1 MSFLREEDGSYSI
14 IISVLLPFLIAAI
27 FGSVFI
33 TRQVIEIFDIQ
44 RIADRTAL
52 YGAIQCSN
60 DPSLFDEADVRAYA
74 ELIGLKDATNDTIK
88 IDCTNDNRTSVTI
101 DRKIDS
107 SVTQL
112 ARTLL
117 NGSLKDTVT
126 ANATAGRVPL
136 GSTRTCL
143 MLNSQ
148 GEIDVVIQGNASIT
162 LSNCVFGSSG
172 EAIDFCSNKNGSGS
186 TCVDDL
192 LEMNGSQT
200 FQALCPTLAQDNF
213 DFLSNRCPQ
222 FDDIV
227 TTMDFDSA
235 GVESFLDTASFEEVA
250 FCDDSAQGNNGS
262 GNNGSGNNGNGN
274 SNGEGNTGNSDTQ
287 EDSGPLYLQSGIYKI
302 VDNCTLSRS
311 IIATDQAEI
320 LIFLDNGADLI
331 IPSNLS
337 IDLKPYAYNGLKLA
351 FFGLGASEITSTGN
365 STVSAPG
372 IWYLPYTNFELTG
385 TVSANFELDC
395 AQLYLNRFS
404 LIGNV
409 DMTMACPDNVTTGGD
424 NFTSSNLVF
433 LTQ

>member
-1 MSFLREEDGSYSI
+1 MSFIREEDGAYSI

-44 RIADRTAL
+44 RIADRTAF

-148 GEIDVVIQGNASIT
+148 GEIDVVMTGFASIT

-172 EAIDFCSNKNGSGS
+172 EAIDFCFSKNN
-186 TCVDDL
+186 CFDYDDL
-192 LEMNGSQT
+192 ILMKGSQT
-200 FQALCPTLAQDNF
+200 FKALCPTLAQDNF

-235 GVESFLDTASFEEVA
+235 GVKSFLDTASFEEVA

-262 GNNGSGNNGNGN
+262 GNSGKDN
-274 SNGEGNTGNSDTQ
+274 SNGKGNTGNSNTQ

-337 IDLKPYAYNGLKLA
+337 IDLKPYAYDGLKLA
-351 FFGLGASEITSTGN
+351 FFALGASEITSTGN

-372 IWYLPYTNFELTG
+372 IWYLPSTNFELTG

-404 LIGNV
+404 LIGTV

>member
-1 MSFLREEDGSYSI
+1 MSFLREEDGAYSI

-44 RIADRTAL
+44 RIADRTAF

-186 TCVDDL
+186 SCVDDL
-192 LEMNGSQT
+192 LEMTGSQT

-250 FCDDSAQGNNGS
+250 FCDDSAQGDNASDNK
-262 GNNGSGNNGNGN
+262 GNDNINRERNA
-274 SNGEGNTGNSDTQ
+274 GNSDTQ

-372 IWYLPYTNFELTG
+372 IWYLPSTNLELTG

-404 LIGNV
+404 LIGTV